1 MKKLYIALC
10 CTLMA
15 FTEAKAQDPQFT
27 QFYAAPLYLNPAFA
41 GSTHTPRVVANYRN
55 QWSGLATPFSTYSA
69 SYDHWF
75 KEYNSGLGAVMLHD
89 KAGTSNLKSTSFT
102 GIYAYELKISD
113 KIKLRSGL
121 EFGFTQRTLDYSR
134 FVFGDQL
141 LDTQGNIGSTMNPT
155 TQEQLDGAQGRVSYL
170 DVGTGFML
178 YSKSLFLGVVGKH
191 LNQPNQ
197 SMINGSSPLPVK
209 YAIHGGAK
217 IPLGEGGGK
226 RGRKGRTRSRQLDM
240 AKTITP
246 AFMYRTQGKYDQLD
260 LGAYVHYNPMILGV
274 WYRGM
279 SLLKKEGAKVNN
291 QDAIAILLG
300 FQQDNFTF
308 GYSYDV
314 TVSQLGFSTSGSHE
328 LSLGVEIPTN
338 NRKRKGSR
346 REHLIPCPKF

>member
-1 MKKLYIALC
+1 MKKLYIAFC
-10 CTLMA
+10 FVLMA
-15 FTEAKAQDPQFT
+15 LAETRAQDPQFT

-41 GSTHTPRVVANYRN
+41 GSSHLPRVVANYRN
-55 QWSGLATPFSTYSA
+55 QWSGLPASFSTYSA

-75 KEYNSGLGAVMLHD
+75 KNYNSGAGVILLHD
-89 KAGTSNLKSTSFT
+89 KAGATNLKSTSVAGT
-102 GIYAYELKISD
+102 YSYELKISD
-113 KIKLRSGL
+113 RIKLRSGL
-121 EFGFTQRTLDYSR
+121 EFGLTQRTLDYSR

-141 LDTQGNIGSTMNPT
+141 LDDQGNIGTTLNPSS
-155 TQEQLDGAQGRVSYL
+155 QEQLDGAQGRASYL
-170 DVGTGFML
+170 DVGTGFLL
-178 YSKSLFLGVVGKH
+178 YSKTLFLGVVGKH

-197 SMINGSSPLPVK
+197 SMVDGSAPLPIK

-217 IPLGEGGGK
+217 LPLGGGG
-226 RGRKGRTRSRQLDM
+226 RGRRGRTRSRQLEM
-240 AKTITP
+240 EKTITP

-279 SLLKKEGAKVNN
+279 SLLKKEGLKMNN
-291 QDAIAILLG
+291 QDAIAVLIG

-314 TVSQLGFSTSGSHE
+314 TVSQLGFSTAGSHE
-328 LSLGVEIPTN
+328 LSMSVEIPTNN

-346 REHLIPCPKF
+346 RDHVIPCPKF